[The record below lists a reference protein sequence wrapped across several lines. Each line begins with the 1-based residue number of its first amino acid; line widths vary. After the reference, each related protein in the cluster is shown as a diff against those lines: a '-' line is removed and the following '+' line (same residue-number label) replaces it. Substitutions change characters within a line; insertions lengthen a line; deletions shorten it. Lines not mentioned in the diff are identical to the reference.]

1 MPDCNVRYVA
11 ELELGAESA
20 VGLVATATPVAARRK
35 TNTKATRLNTVTR
48 STGDE

>member
-20 VGLVATATPVAARRK
+20 VGLVAAATPAAERSNTKTKAAR
-35 TNTKATRLNTVTR
+35 LDTVTR
-48 STGDE
+48 SSGDD